1 MLERLCEAL
10 MESFELLR
18 FFTILTMLVFVLH
31 HAFGVSEE
39 ELRVDYVQI
48 LLFEQRL

>member
-1 MLERLCEAL
+1 
-10 MESFELLR
+10 MENFELLR
-18 FFTILTMLVFVLH
+18 FFTIFDGLH
-31 HAFGVSEE
+31 AMFGVSKE